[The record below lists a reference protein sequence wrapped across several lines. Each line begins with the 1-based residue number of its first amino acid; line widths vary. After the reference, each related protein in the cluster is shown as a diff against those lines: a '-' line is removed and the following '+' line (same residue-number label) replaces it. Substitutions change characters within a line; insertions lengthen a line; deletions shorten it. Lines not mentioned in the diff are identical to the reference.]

1 MSRRNDVYSGKR
13 QMSLLE
19 ISVDRC
25 AVRGVMVECRGKGSK
40 GKMKERYKRRF
51 KAVRKVLVL
60 ARLKYSSGRKF
71 LSGLFNY
78 LSDGHACHLKLLQE
92 PEELTA
98 ETIRNAKQE
107 CVDGMILS
115 IPGTQESMQALAKSD
130 IPAIFVNID
139 DEVVAKRRN
148 ASFIWTDNADIAQAG
163 VNHLMSCGNFM
174 SFAYIHALPES
185 ASWSEERAK
194 AFHAALQRKGRSA
207 CEFAPRVDAGSEAD
221 IAALARFLAGLP
233 KPAAVMAA
241 FDWRA
246 THVLDACD
254 LAGLDVPRQ
263 VAVLGVDNDEF
274 CCPYSNPPLSSVQ
287 PDFAAIG
294 EKAASE
300 LGSLLQGRRGK
311 GCKHIRIGSAK
322 VIARES
328 TAPIAPAT
336 SLVRHI
342 LSIVR
347 EHAHEG
353 ITPSDVA
360 RRLGVSRRLA
370 DLRLSE
376 MRGETLKSVIEGE
389 RLSRV
394 RQLLKTTSRTTTRI
408 AAEAGFK
415 SATHL
420 SHLFRKRF
428 GMSMLEYRKARR

>member
-1 MSRRNDVYSGKR
+1 MSH
-13 QMSLLE
+13 LE
-19 ISVDRC
+19 ISEKHC
-25 AVRGVMVECRGKGSK
+25 AVRGIMVECHGKVSK
-40 GKMKERYKRRF
+40 GKMKKRCKNRP

-60 ARLKYSSGRKF
+60 VRLKYSSGRKF

-78 LSDGHACHLKLLQE
+78 LSDGHACHIKLLQE
-92 PEELTA
+92 PEELTV
-98 ETIRNAKQE
+98 ETIRNARQE
-107 CVDGMILS
+107 HVDGIILS
-115 IPGTQESMQALAKSD
+115 IPGTQESMRALAKSD
-130 IPAIFVNID
+130 IPTVFVNICD
-139 DEVVAKRRN
+139 KVVAKRRD
-148 ASFIWTDNADIAQAG
+148 ASFIWTDNANIAQTG

-174 SFAYIHALPES
+174 SFAYVHAFPES
-185 ASWSEERAK
+185 ASWSEERAR
-194 AFHAALQRKGRSA
+194 AFHTALLRKGRSA
-207 CEFAPRVDAGSEAD
+207 FEFAPRIDAGSEAD
-221 IAALARFLAGLP
+221 ISALAKFLADLP
-233 KPAAVMAA
+233 KPAAVMAS

-263 VAVLGVDNDEF
+263 IAVLGVDNDEF
-274 CCPYSNPPLSSVQ
+274 CCPYSDPPLSSIQ

-300 LGSLLQGRRGK
+300 LGSLLSGRHGK
-311 GCKHIRIGSAK
+311 ECKHIHIASAK
-322 VIARES
+322 VVARES
-328 TAPIAPAT
+328 TAPIPPAT

-353 ITPSDVA
+353 ITPNDIA

-370 DLRLSE
+370 DLRLAE
-376 MRGETLKSVIEGE
+376 LRGETLKSVIDGE

-394 RQLLKTTSRTTTRI
+394 RQLLKDTSRTTTRI